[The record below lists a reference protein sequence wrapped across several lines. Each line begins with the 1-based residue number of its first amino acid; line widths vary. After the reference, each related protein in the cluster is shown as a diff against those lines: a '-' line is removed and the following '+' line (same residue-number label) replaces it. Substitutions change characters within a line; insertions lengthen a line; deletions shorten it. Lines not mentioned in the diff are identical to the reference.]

1 MAKLVT
7 KFGYF
12 KPGNKTK
19 SGNYAR
25 YIATREGVE
34 KIDESQKNKPATLK
48 QKKLIKDILRDFPE
62 SKQMLEYE
70 DYVKNKTIGT
80 ASEFI
85 SRSIEENASDALGRE
100 GYAKYIALRPRAER
114 IGSHGLF
121 TDEGVAVNLS
131 AVVNE
136 MNHHQ
141 GNIWT
146 IILSLR
152 REDAERLGFNTGD
165 RWRTMLRTQTAE
177 LSKNFKIPMTHLR
190 WYAAFHNETTHP
202 HVHMMVYSKV
212 ENEGYLS
219 KQGVEKLRSAFANDI
234 FMQDQYCTY
243 EKQTEYR
250 DKLRGEGKKMIE
262 EIVASINND
271 EYNNPTV
278 NELFL
283 KLADKLSKTKG
294 KKVYGYLKP
303 DVKDIVDLIMIEL
316 SNDER
321 IQKLYDL
328 WYQQKENAMKIYT
341 EAIPQ
346 RIPLVSNKEFRPLKN
361 AIIAEALKISQHRY
375 GGETADSD
383 DEGQEVH
390 RESDEEIPLPI
401 PQNDDEVP
409 AEENEQNEDEYGD
422 YKEEIASDNTKFSDN
437 ENENSN
443 NAEQNYYAAI
453 GTIRLL
459 RYLGRMLQNR
469 IDDRKIEAEGKTD
482 RKLYR
487 KIQEKKQAQGLK

>member
-1 MAKLVT
+1 M
-7 KFGYF
+7 
-12 KPGNKTK
+12 
-19 SGNYAR
+19 
-25 YIATREGVE
+25 
-34 KIDESQKNKPATLK
+34 
-48 QKKLIKDILRDFPE
+48 
-62 SKQMLEYE
+62 
-70 DYVKNKTIGT
+70 
-80 ASEFI
+80 
-85 SRSIEENASDALGRE
+85 
-100 GYAKYIALRPRAER
+100 RPRAER

-146 IILSLR
+146 IILSLK

-328 WYQQKENAMKIYT
+328 WYQQKENAMKVYT

-422 YKEEIASDNTKFSDN
+422 DKEEITSDNTKSSDN

-453 GTIRLL
+453 GTMRLL

-469 IDDRKIEAEGKTD
+469 IDDRKIEVEGKTD